1 MTPIKKALI
10 LSLGIHM
17 VVLFWGGKFLG
28 GIRLK
33 HKRVIYP
40 IHLVEIREPVS
51 KTEVKPPV
59 KKKRETKPAPPKPA
73 PKTIKKKAP
82 KKTPEPQKGI
92 PLKKKADK
100 KTVDTEPEEKGVKQD
115 IQKKEEEKKVS
126 QAIEEIRNALAH
138 RTKAYDNKP
147 SKDFID
153 RQLQIYAVDVD
164 RRIKDNW
171 SIPKAFLKDMG
182 DLEAIV
188 VLRLKPNGELIDAR
202 IEKPSG
208 FHPFDESTL
217 RAIKKAAPFPMP
229 PFDLKED
236 LEIEIG
242 FYSDQIG

>member
-10 LSLGIHM
+10 LSLGIHI
-17 VVLFWGGKFLG
+17 VGIFWGGKFLG
-28 GIRLK
+28 GTRLK

-40 IHLVEIREPVS
+40 IHLVEIGEPS
-51 KTEVKPPV
+51 PKNEVQPPV
-59 KKKRETKPAPPKPA
+59 KKKRETKPEPPKPA
-73 PKTIKKKAP
+73 KKIVEKKAP
-82 KKTPEPQKGI
+82 KKSPEPKKGV
-92 PLKKKADK
+92 PLKKQVEK
-100 KTVDTEPEEKGVKQD
+100 KTVPKKPDEEGIKQD
-115 IQKKEEEKKVS
+115 IQKKEEEKKVN
-126 QAIEEIRNALAH
+126 QAIEEIKNALA
-138 RTKAYDNKP
+138 RKTKAYDNKP
-147 SKDFID
+147 SKDFIEH
-153 RQLQIYAVDVD
+153 QLQIYAVDVD
-164 RRIKDNW
+164 RRIKENW

-202 IEKPSG
+202 LEKPSG

-217 RAIKKAAPFPMP
+217 RAIKKSAPFPMP